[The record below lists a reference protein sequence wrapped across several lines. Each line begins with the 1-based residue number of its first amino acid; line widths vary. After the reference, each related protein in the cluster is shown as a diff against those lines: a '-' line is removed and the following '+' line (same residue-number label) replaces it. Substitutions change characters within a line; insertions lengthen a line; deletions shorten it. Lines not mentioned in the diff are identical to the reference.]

1 MGRKQKKTQPARVV
15 VAVRIGEASAAK
27 FRAVAGANGKRL
39 SDVLRDV
46 LERAAKKAA

>member
-1 MGRKQKKTQPARVV
+1 MGRKQKTTEPRGI
-15 VAVRIGEASAAK
+15 VAVRIRQTSIDR
-27 FRAVAGANGKRL
+27 FRAVAGAKGKRL